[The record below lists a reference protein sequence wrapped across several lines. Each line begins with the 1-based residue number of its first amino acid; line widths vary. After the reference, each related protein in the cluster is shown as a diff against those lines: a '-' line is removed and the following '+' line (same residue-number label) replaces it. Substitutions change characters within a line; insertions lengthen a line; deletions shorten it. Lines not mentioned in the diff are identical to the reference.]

1 MEQMMTRKEF
11 AKYLN
16 ISIDVIDMLRS
27 EGMPWIQVRT
37 RVRIPVDQ
45 AVAWM
50 RDRAVNGYKKEVI
63 D

>member
-50 RDRAVNGYKKEVI
+50 RERAIKGDGKQRS
-63 D
+63 